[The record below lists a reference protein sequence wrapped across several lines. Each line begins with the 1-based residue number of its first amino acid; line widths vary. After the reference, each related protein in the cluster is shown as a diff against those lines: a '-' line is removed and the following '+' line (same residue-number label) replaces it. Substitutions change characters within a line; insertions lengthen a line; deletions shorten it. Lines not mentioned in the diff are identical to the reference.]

1 MTTLKSLLLATTIL
15 TACSIGAHAAA
26 EADSRIMLAQQIA
39 PEPEKK
45 PLGKP
50 PTPPPA
56 QAPAARPAPQ
66 PGQTQP
72 QAPAKPTPPA
82 AAQPRAPEQKPA
94 ERPRR
99 PDRPPAA
106 QPRTPEQ
113 PPAARQPQRPEAPPP
128 GRQQPPAAQ
137 PPASQAP
144 AQQPP
149 AERRLAPGP
158 NQKTAPA
165 PQQTPPPAAA
175 PQTPPAQPGSQSRP
189 APSATS
195 PGQPRRIEQL
205 RQERR
210 EEKRGDSTFIREGD
224 RTIIREGNRTI
235 IRRDEADRFRG
246 RPDVR
251 TERRGSENFTIVPRR
266 GGGQI
271 VTVTDP
277 DGRLIRRM
285 RRDPSG
291 RDVVIIDNRLR
302 GPQRAGGYFVQ
313 LPPPVIRIP
322 RERYI
327 VEADRADPAMLY
339 ETLMAP
345 PVEHLARGYSLDE
358 IRYSAPLRDRMPRI
372 DVDTITFDTGSW
384 EVTGDQAGRLA
395 PIADAIRRAIERNPD
410 EVFLVEGHTDA
421 VGADLDNLSLSDR
434 RAESVAN
441 LMTDQF
447 GIPPENLT
455 TQGYG
460 EQYLKIPTE
469 AAERQNRRVSIR
481 RITPLL
487 AGDPGGPR

>member
-1 MTTLKSLLLATTIL
+1 
-15 TACSIGAHAAA
+15 
-26 EADSRIMLAQQIA
+26 
-39 PEPEKK
+39 
-45 PLGKP
+45 
-50 PTPPPA
+50 
-56 QAPAARPAPQ
+56 
-66 PGQTQP
+66 
-72 QAPAKPTPPA
+72 
-82 AAQPRAPEQKPA
+82 
-94 ERPRR
+94 
-99 PDRPPAA
+99 
-106 QPRTPEQ
+106 
-113 PPAARQPQRPEAPPP
+113 
-128 GRQQPPAAQ
+128 
-137 PPASQAP
+137 
-144 AQQPP
+144 
-149 AERRLAPGP
+149 
-158 NQKTAPA
+158 
-165 PQQTPPPAAA
+165 
-175 PQTPPAQPGSQSRP
+175 
-189 APSATS
+189 
-195 PGQPRRIEQL
+195 L

-210 EEKRGDSTFIREGD
+210 EEKRGNSTFIREGD

-251 TERRGSENFTIVPRR
+251 TERRGNENFTIIPRP

-271 VTVTDP
+271 VTITDP

-285 RRDPSG
+285 RRDPNG
-291 RDVVIIDNRLR
+291 REVVIIDNRPR
-302 GPQRAGGYFVQ
+302 GPQRGGGYVVQ
-313 LPPPVIRIP
+313 LPPPVIRMP

-345 PVEHLARGYSLDE
+345 PVERLARGYSLDE

-384 EVTGDQAGRLA
+384 EVSADQADRLA
-395 PIADAIRRAIERNPD
+395 PIADAMRRTIERNPD

-441 LMTDQF
+441 LMSDQF